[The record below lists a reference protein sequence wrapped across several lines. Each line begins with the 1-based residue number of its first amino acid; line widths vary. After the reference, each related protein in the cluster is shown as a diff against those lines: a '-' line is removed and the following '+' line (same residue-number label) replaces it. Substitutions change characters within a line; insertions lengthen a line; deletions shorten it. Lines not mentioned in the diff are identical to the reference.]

1 MKPKPNLYLL
11 IGILICIQGL
21 AHGQDAEEKKSLTEI
36 PAAYFNK
43 VSEKA
48 DKLNSKL
55 DNKTEKVLASLQ
67 KQQQRLK
74 RKLYKIDSLAAN
86 NIFTN
91 ADNRVK
97 ELEQKLQNP
106 QQLTQYIPFL
116 DTLKTSLKFL
126 DKNKEYLSKAKDIQ
140 GKLDGTL
147 DKING
152 LENKLQQAEQV
163 KQFLREQRQLL
174 KEQLEKFGMVKEL
187 KKLNKDIFY
196 FSQQISEYKEVLKDK
211 KKIERKAIELL
222 SRTKLFQDFMK
233 KNSLLA
239 SLFRMPADDPNDP
252 TYLQSLAGL
261 QTRGQVNQLIQNQI
275 AAGGPGAQQ
284 QVQNNIQQA
293 QGQLQQIKNK
303 IAEYGASGSD
313 DIMPE
318 GFVPNSQ
325 RKKSLL
331 KRLEFGTNMQS
342 TKGNGYLPVASEIG
356 LSLGYKASDAGVIG
370 VGMSYRVGFGKDIR
384 HIKITHEGLGF
395 HGFVDYKL
403 PKSKWKV
410 LEGFWLTGGFEMN
423 QYPGLKG
430 IVFTTPFGRSIEAE
444 MLQKSAL
451 LGLSKKLPVN
461 LKFFKNTKLQLLW
474 NLLAKSQVPHAQAL
488 VFRIGYNIK

>member
-1 MKPKPNLYLL
+1 MKLKPNLYLL
-11 IGILICIQGL
+11 VCILICIQSGIH
-21 AHGQDAEEKKSLTEI
+21 AQDSEEKKSITEV
-36 PAAYFNK
+36 PVAYFDK
-43 VSEKA
+43 VSAKA

-55 DNKTEKVLASLQ
+55 DDKTEKVLASLQ
-67 KQQQRLK
+67 KQQQRLR
-74 RKLYKIDSLAAN
+74 RKLFKVDSLAAN

-126 DKNKEYLSKAKDIQ
+126 DKNKEYLSKAKDMQ

-152 LENKLQQAEQV
+152 LESKLQKAEQV
-163 KQFLREQRQLL
+163 KQFLKEQRQLL

-211 KKIERKAIELL
+211 KKIERKAVELL
-222 SRTKLFQDFMK
+222 SRTRLFQDFMK

-252 TYLQSLAGL
+252 AYLQSLAGL
-261 QTRGQVNQLIQNQI
+261 QTRAQVNQLIQNQI

-293 QGQLQQIKNK
+293 QRQLQQIKNK
-303 IAEYGASGSD
+303 IAEYGASGSE

-318 GFVPNSQ
+318 GFKPNSQ
-325 RKKSLL
+325 RKKSFL
-331 KRLEFGTNMQS
+331 KRLEYGTNTQS
-342 TKGNGYLPVASEIG
+342 TRGNGLLPTYSDLGISV
-356 LSLGYKASDAGVIG
+356 GYKLNDKSVVG
-370 VGMSYRVGFGKDIR
+370 VGASYRMGWGKDIK

-395 HGFVDYKL
+395 RSFIDYML
-403 PKSKWKV
+403 PKSKWKIMQ
-410 LEGFWLTGGFEMN
+410 GFWLTGGFEMN

-430 IVFTTPFGRSIEAE
+430 VEFDLPFGRTREAE
-444 MLQKSAL
+444 VWQKAAL

-488 VFRIGYNIK
+488 VFRVGYNIK